1 MEICSGIEAGQ
12 CSKGDDISN
21 LYFFLTLQPSLNRL
35 INFDKCL
42 SKVAC
47 CAPQILKCCP
57 GGARMPK
64 MPLAFIARR
73 PNFISQTLG
82 LGTVKRQTDFL
93 LRAHDAKYLTFFP
106 MNTFKNY
113 HEK

>member
-12 CSKGDDISN
+12 CSKGDGVSN

-57 GGARMPK
+57 GGARIPK

-93 LRAHDAKYLTFFP
+93 LRAQ
-106 MNTFKNY
+106 
-113 HEK
+113 